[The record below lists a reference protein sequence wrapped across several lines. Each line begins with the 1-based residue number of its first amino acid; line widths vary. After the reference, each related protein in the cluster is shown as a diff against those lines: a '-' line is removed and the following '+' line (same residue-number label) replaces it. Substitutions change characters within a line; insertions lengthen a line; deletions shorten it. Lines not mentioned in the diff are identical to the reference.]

1 MIFGS
6 ERPAW
11 KFFLVFFVIVFL
23 AATGSVPIVYGHG
36 TEARY
41 FEVLNWKTEHIAK
54 IFASNQPQLDGV
66 PYFAPDIL
74 SKIIK
79 VDGRSCLYGEVFVFD
94 VDDSYA
100 FDIDEP
106 VDLSVTYESD
116 VTTPFVVGYDKNGGT
131 GMGLLRANVVHTE
144 KFPTAK
150 FTLDRARFAGEAAH
164 HSDFAL
170 YSPSHG
176 AMVICDLHLQRS
188 FRTKAPTAFG
198 TIKLSIHDGATGI
211 PLPSRVGIYDSTG
224 RAPLPSDSAV
234 LLQRYSDDLRTIDA
248 NARTFWPSENRKIF
262 YVNGSYETKVPIGTY
277 EIVIGHGIEYRFYK
291 KTIEVK
297 KDEVTEVPAA
307 LERWVNMPAEGW
319 RSGDD
324 HIHVTRDNVKDD
336 SIWAFTAGEDIG
348 VANLLEMGNIIK
360 VYFDEPKQWG
370 KDSRYFR
377 DEHFIVSGQESPRT
391 GFLGHVIFHN
401 IDHTIHLP
409 TDQYFMYDKVF
420 EEFKQEGSTV
430 GGFAHM
436 GWDGRGRM
444 PLHMQRG
451 VVLTAPTGL
460 LDFIEILQGGR
471 LVTDAWYRLLNLGMK
486 VKPGAGTDWPYTDI
500 PGTVRYYVKTKGP
513 NFDLDAWYRNFL
525 EGRTFITNG
534 PMVDLTVN
542 GAGLGEEVHV
552 PRGSKLRIEA
562 NARLN
567 PDLDKLDKLELI
579 VLGDSVKT
587 QMADGKSDHVEMKTE
602 LIADHSMW
610 IAVKATGKRQ
620 LPGNIT
626 VAHTAPVYVVVGD
639 EPTWKRQDVPTICN
653 ELQKE
658 LAAMLTEPYEQPV
671 VGNEPWETRSVL
683 AEQWLQQRALLR
695 PDILKADEGYNRILA
710 NWSKYSDKP
719 APESPVA
726 AAIRASQEQ
735 GGRRNSAGAK

>member
-1 MIFGS
+1 MVIGK
-6 ERPAW
+6 RPAS
-11 KFFLVFFVIVFL
+11 KFALVFVIVFL

-41 FEVLNWKTEHIAK
+41 FEILNWKSEHIAK
-54 IFASNQPQLDGV
+54 VYATNQSEFSGV
-66 PYFAPDIL
+66 TVAPDAL
-74 SKIIK
+74 GKVIK
-79 VDGRSCLYGEVFVFD
+79 VEGRSCLYGEIFVFD
-94 VDDSYA
+94 IDDNYA

-106 VDLSVTYESD
+106 VDLSVTYQSD
-116 VTTPFVVGYDKNGGT
+116 ITTPFEVGYDKNGGT
-131 GMGLLRANVVHTE
+131 GMGLLKVNPVHNE

-164 HSDFAL
+164 HSDFAI
-170 YSPSHG
+170 YAPGHG
-176 AMVICDLHLQRS
+176 GLVVCDINIQRS
-188 FRTKAPTAFG
+188 FKTKTPAAFG
-198 TIKLSIHDGATGI
+198 TIKLSVNDGATGI
-211 PLPSRVGIYDSTG
+211 LLPSRVGIYDSTG
-224 RAPLPSDSAV
+224 RAPLPSDGAV
-234 LLQRYSDDLRTIDA
+234 MLQRFSDDLRAIDA
-248 NARTFWPSENRKIF
+248 NTRTFWPSENRKIF
-262 YVNGSYETKVPIGTY
+262 YVDGTYETKVPIGTY
-277 EIVIGHGIEYRFYK
+277 EVVVSHGIEYKFYK

-297 KDEVTEVPAA
+297 KDEVTDVSAK

-324 HIHVTRDNVKDD
+324 HVHFTRDTLNDD
-336 SIWAFTAGEDIG
+336 SIWAFTAGEDID
-348 VANLLEMGNIIK
+348 VANILEMGNIIK
-360 VYFDEPKQWG
+360 VYFDQPKQWDKNG
-370 KDSRYFR
+370 RYLR
-377 DEHFIVSGQESPRT
+377 DDHYIVSGQESPRT
-391 GFLGHVIFHN
+391 GFFGHVIFHN

-409 TDQYFMYDKVF
+409 TDEYFQCDKVF
-420 EEFKQEGSTV
+420 EGFKEEGSSV

-444 PLHMQRG
+444 PLHVQRG

-500 PGTVRYYVKTKGP
+500 PGTVRYYVKSKGP
-513 NFDLDAWYRNFL
+513 NFDLATWYRNFL

-542 GAGLGEEVHV
+542 GSGLGEEIHV
-552 PRGSKLRIEA
+552 QRGTKLKIAA

-579 VLGDSVKT
+579 VLGDTVKT
-587 QMADGKSDHVEMKTE
+587 QSADGKSDHVEMNTE
-602 LIADHSMW
+602 ITADHSMW

-626 VAHTAPVYVVVGD
+626 VAHTAPVYVVVD
-639 EPTWKRQDVPTICN
+639 QEPTWKRNEVPVICL

-671 VGNEPWETRSVL
+671 VGNEPWETRTVL
-683 AEQWLQQRALLR
+683 AEQWLNQRALVR
-695 PDILKADEGYNRILA
+695 PEILKADAGYNQILV
-710 NWSKYSDKP
+710 NWSKFSDKP
-719 APESPVA
+719 VPESPVA
-726 AAIRASQEQ
+726 AAIKASLLKPTE
-735 GGRRNSAGAK
+735 